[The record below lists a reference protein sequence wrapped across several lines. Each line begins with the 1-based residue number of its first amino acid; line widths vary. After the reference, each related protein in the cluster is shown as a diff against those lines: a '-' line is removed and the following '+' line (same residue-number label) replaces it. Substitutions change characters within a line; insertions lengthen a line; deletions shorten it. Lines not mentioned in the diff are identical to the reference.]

1 MMRRLSATDRFLSRL
16 SGGLAAAQPGG
27 RESSGASPAPEAP
40 AASPGAAAPQE
51 APLDGTA
58 RHEAAG
64 LMRVNH
70 AGEVAAQGLY
80 LGQALTARDP
90 RVREHLLAAARE
102 EETHLQWCE
111 QRLAELGDHPSRL
124 RPFWYGASYAI
135 GAVAGLFGDR
145 WSLGF
150 VAETE
155 AQVAEHL
162 DHHLTRLPPGDGRS
176 RAVVKAMRADEAR
189 HGREAQ
195 AKGGAP
201 LPPPVK
207 GLMRRFADVMRFAA
221 YRV

>member
-1 MMRRLSATDRFLSRL
+1 MMRRLSPTDRFLSRL
-16 SGGLAAAQPGG
+16 NDGLAAA
-27 RESSGASPAPEAP
+27 RPEP
-40 AASPGAAAPQE
+40 AASGEPKSVTQAAGVPDTATPRETLLDGAARR
-51 APLDGTA
+51 D
-58 RHEAAG
+58 AAG

-90 RVREHLLAAARE
+90 KVREHLLAATRE
-102 EETHLQWCE
+102 EESHLQWCE
-111 QRLAELGDHPSRL
+111 QRLAELDDQPSRL

-162 DHHLTRLPPGDGRS
+162 DDHLKRLPADDGRS

-195 AKGGAP
+195 ARGGAP

-221 YRV
+221 YRL